1 MERRAFV
8 STVVGASV
16 AGCLGESGDSS
27 TSSPP
32 TEFTFA
38 LESSTDTLEDAG
50 SIAGGAYEA
59 YSLTVP
65 LAAVAS
71 CEVEVTSGPAVD
83 LLTMDQNEFNRYRDG
98 DQFSVLL
105 NWSETATERV
115 TVEGQLP
122 AGDYRFVVDRTTA
135 TVRR

>member
-1 MERRAFV
+1 MKRRAFI
-8 STVVGASV
+8 SAV
-16 AGCLGESGDSS
+16 AGVSVTGCISASGDSS
-27 TSSPP
+27 TSSSP
-32 TEFTFA
+32 TGFTFA
-38 LESSTDTLEDAG
+38 LESSTDTLEDTG